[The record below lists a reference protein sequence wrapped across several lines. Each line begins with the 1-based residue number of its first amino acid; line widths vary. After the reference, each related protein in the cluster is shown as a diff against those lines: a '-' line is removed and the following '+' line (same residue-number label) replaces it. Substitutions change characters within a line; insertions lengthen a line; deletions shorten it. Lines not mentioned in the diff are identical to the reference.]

1 MKLLFQSYSL
11 HQAFFGPFSFILH
24 FITCAMHIKFEWP
37 LMLLLGI
44 VTLSGWDALDT
55 VSSVS
60 GQTSNS
66 ILSERKLENILCDNS
81 LQFSSN
87 HFYKPGPQFKIGS
100 IVFL

>member
-1 MKLLFQSYSL
+1 MFVFFKKLLFKSL
-11 HQAFFGPFSFILH
+11 YQAFFGPFSFILH

-66 ILSERKLENILCDNS
+66 ILSERKLYVTIFFGFPQITFINL
-81 LQFSSN
+81 
-87 HFYKPGPQFKIGS
+87 GPNLK
-100 IVFL
+100 